1 MVVRE
6 QSNLVLRERIAL
18 TASVASKVHTTIVI
32 ARLSKYMN
40 LDELKYHVQSNVDGE
55 VLSSFEVGVSQSCAT
70 KVTCRVCTHMSAKS
84 VTLRLRSKA

>member
-6 QSNLVLRERIAL
+6 RSNLVLRERIAL
-18 TASVASKVHTTIVI
+18 TASVASKVHTIVI

-55 VLSSFEVGVSQSCAT
+55 VLSSFDVGVSQSCAT

-84 VTLRLRSKA
+84 LTLRLRSKA

>member
-6 QSNLVLRERIAL
+6 RSNLVLRERIAL
-18 TASVASKVHTTIVI
+18 TASVASKVHTIVI

>member
-6 QSNLVLRERIAL
+6 RSNLVLRERIAL
-18 TASVASKVHTTIVI
+18 TASVASKVHTIVI

-84 VTLRLRSKA
+84 LTLRLRSKA